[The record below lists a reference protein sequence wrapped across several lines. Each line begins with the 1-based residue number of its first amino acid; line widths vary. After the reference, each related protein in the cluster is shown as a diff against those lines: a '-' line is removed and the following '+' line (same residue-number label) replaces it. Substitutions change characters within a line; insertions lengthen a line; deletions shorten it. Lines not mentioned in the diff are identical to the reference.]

1 MLPQPPLTSINHQ
14 SLMIGPGMNQDMAPN
29 FTTKTLSVTISNKAQ
44 VSKLV
49 GMGMGQSG
57 AKSTEL
63 TQALGIITNTVP
75 TTRETVVQKKN
86 NSLIQAKTNQSVRP
100 KTQLL

>member
-1 MLPQPPLTSINHQ
+1 MLPQGPLTSINHQ
-14 SLMIGPGMNQDMAPN
+14 SLMITSGLNQELAPN

-49 GMGMGQSG
+49 GMGMPQSG

-63 TQALGIITNTVP
+63 T
-75 TTRETVVQKKN
+75 
-86 NSLIQAKTNQSVRP
+86 
-100 KTQLL
+100 